1 MGRNILLLFMLFSF
15 FISNAERKRALLIG
29 LSEYPKSEVSSNSWD
44 NIHGVND
51 VELIGK
57 TLKQKG
63 FIITTLINDNATA
76 KNIRKTF
83 DTFLKE
89 SKRGDILYLHFSG
102 HGQPVEDQD
111 GDEEDGWDESIVPYD
126 ARKSYTNSYHGE
138 NHILDDELNVFF
150 KSLRKKIGPTGY
162 IGVAIDACHAGS
174 AYRGEEVEDSVFIRG
189 TNSGFSPNNKP
200 YVPKIDKRSKIKLD
214 TSSAMAP
221 ICLVEACRS
230 YQTNCEIKENGQ
242 YYGPL
247 SYYLNGIFQDK
258 GLEINSSWAQGVSDM
273 MSKDKRLL
281 KQNIVIELSE

>member
-1 MGRNILLLFMLFSF
+1 MFSF
-15 FISNAERKRALLIG
+15 FVSYAERKRALLIG
-29 LSEYPKSEVSSNSWD
+29 LSKYQKSEVSSNSWD

-51 VELIGK
+51 VELIGR

-63 FIITTLINDNATA
+63 FIITTLINENATA
-76 KNIRKTF
+76 KNIRKSF

-126 ARKSYTNSYHGE
+126 AQKSYSNTYKGE

-162 IGVAIDACHAGS
+162 IAVAIDACHAGS

-214 TSSAMAP
+214 SSSIMSP

-242 YYGPL
+242 YWGPL
-247 SYYLNGIFQDK
+247 SYYLNSIFKDR
-258 GLEINSSWAQGVSDM
+258 GLEINSIWAQEVSDL
-273 MSKDKRLL
+273 MSRDKRLL
-281 KQNIVIELSE
+281 KQNIVIEISE

>member
-1 MGRNILLLFMLFSF
+1 MMFSF
-15 FISNAERKRALLIG
+15 LISNAERKRALLIG
-29 LSEYPKSEVSSNSWD
+29 LSEYPKSEISSNSWD

-51 VELIGK
+51 VEIIGK

-63 FIITTLINDNATA
+63 FIITTLINDKATA

-189 TNSGFSPNNKP
+189 TNSGFSPNQKT

-214 TSSAMAP
+214 TSSAMSP

-247 SYYLNGIFQDK
+247 SYYLNGIFQNK
-258 GLEINSSWAQGVSDM
+258 GLEISSSWAQEVSDL
-273 MSKDKRLL
+273 MSRDKRLL
-281 KQNIVIELSE
+281 KQNIVIEIGE

>member
-1 MGRNILLLFMLFSF
+1 MGRNILLIVMMFSF
-15 FISNAERKRALLIG
+15 FVSYAERKRALLIG

-51 VELIGK
+51 VKLIGK

-63 FIITTLINDNATA
+63 FIITTLINENATA
-76 KNIRKTF
+76 KNIRKSF

-126 ARKSYTNSYHGE
+126 AQKSYSNTYQGE

-162 IGVAIDACHAGS
+162 IAVAIDACHAGS

-189 TNSGFSPNNKP
+189 TNSGFSPTNKP
-200 YVPKIDKRSKIKLD
+200 FIPKIDKRSKIKLD
-214 TSSAMAP
+214 SSSIMSP

-247 SYYLNGIFQDK
+247 SYYLNGIFKDK
-258 GLEINSSWAQGVSDM
+258 GLEINSNWAQEVSDL
-273 MSKDKRLL
+273 MSRDKRLL
-281 KQNIVIELSE
+281 KQNIVIEMSE